1 MSIDRRVDKE
11 VVVHMYNGILA
22 VKSNAFESV
31 DLPLQSWAFVTHDQK
46 MGLVIII
53 TKIPGQ
59 LLILDQKPGH
69 FLLSFLLSYN
79 L

>member
-1 MSIDRRVDKE
+1 MGNKAGALSPQSFPPRIIIIRDNKTQSL
-11 VVVHMYNGILA
+11 M
-22 VKSNAFESV
+22 
-31 DLPLQSWAFVTHDQK
+31 QSWAFVTHDQK